1 MKKITKTFTIALIF
15 CLTILQTTDA
25 QTEYKLDSIQN
36 FEWDESAMA
45 LLMTIRQ
52 HYTYDNEGTI
62 YTNYLHMQK
71 TNGIWVNNQQTNT
84 TLNNLGFPSVS
95 TYQTW
100 DPNTNDWINSLR
112 NLNTYNGF
120 NAPETSVDQL
130 WDNNSMIWLYLM
142 KIEYLYNDAQ
152 RQTKQIF
159 YLSQNNQ
166 DIWIPNDEFE
176 TVYDE
181 DGRTLAY
188 IQRNYDPGLMQMV
201 NNTQQVNS
209 FLNGVLTER
218 LFQEWDTSTNQ
229 WVNSFKTVYDY
240 DNGLNIQINDF
251 SWEDDTW
258 QPVRQVNYTFD
269 GSGQI
274 ETSTTLYYS
283 DPSFQNYSR
292 VFYTRSNNQIT
303 QRIFQSWDIVL
314 DDWRNTGKWNDVY
327 DANDNLIEGYRFIWD
342 TTIGWKEY
350 RKELNFYSEVIPFSL
365 SLASNEL
372 LGTKIYPNPASEII
386 TVKTISPVK
395 TIEMYDTLGKL
406 LLTTNKSTIKF
417 DAFQN
422 G

>member
-1 MKKITKTFTIALIF
+1 
-15 CLTILQTTDA
+15 
-25 QTEYKLDSIQN
+25 
-36 FEWDESAMA
+36 
-45 LLMTIRQ
+45 
-52 HYTYDNEGTI
+52 
-62 YTNYLHMQK
+62 
-71 TNGIWVNNQQTNT
+71 
-84 TLNNLGFPSVS
+84 
-95 TYQTW
+95 
-100 DPNTNDWINSLR
+100 
-112 NLNTYNGF
+112 
-120 NAPETSVDQL
+120 
-130 WDNNSMIWLYLM
+130 
-142 KIEYLYNDAQ
+142 
-152 RQTKQIF
+152 
-159 YLSQNNQ
+159 
-166 DIWIPNDEFE
+166 
-176 TVYDE
+176 
-181 DGRTLAY
+181 
-188 IQRNYDPGLMQMV
+188 MV

-365 SLASNEL
+365 SVASNEL